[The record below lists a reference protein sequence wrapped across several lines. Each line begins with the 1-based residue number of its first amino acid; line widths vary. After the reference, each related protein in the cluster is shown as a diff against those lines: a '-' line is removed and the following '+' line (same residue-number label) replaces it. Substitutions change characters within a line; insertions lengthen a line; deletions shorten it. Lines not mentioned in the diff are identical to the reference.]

1 MGSRIHEF
9 GHMSLGRSDPEMTDL
24 WGGGTTVQLSPERG
38 TPERGIERYSA
49 FALYSWAVLAGSE
62 FPNDLNGGE
71 SVADGST

>member
-1 MGSRIHEF
+1 MGSRIHDL
-9 GHMSLGRSDPEMTDL
+9 GHMSLGRSDPEITDL
-24 WGGGTTVQLSPERG
+24 WGAGRQCNCRPNEG